1 MRQTLS
7 CRHTN
12 KYKYKV
18 RINNN
23 NNNNNNNSLV
33 PNTFTSATADVKL
46 VSPVKFYE
54 NAEVFKDEV
63 LKDNRDQSGV
73 YRWVNNLNGKT
84 YVGSGVNLAKRLGS
98 YYNKKELSRNP
109 RPILDALL
117 KYGYNNFTLEILEY
131 CPKTILL
138 EREQF
143 YLDLLVPEYNIL
155 KHAYSLLGFKHSQE
169 SIEKLK
175 AKIISPEHKEI
186 LSAVHKGKLV
196 SDETKNK
203 LAAATASYRK
213 NNPLTP
219 EALANIKAKTLARE
233 GVFVSVLN
241 TETNEVKE
249 FTNQTEAGVFL
260 GVTRQ
265 AIYNAVKRG
274 SPINGIYLITK
285 T

>member
-18 RINNN
+18 RIN